1 MKAGTLCRTC
11 IFIFR
16 RKKIVYTLSINS
28 NITNQSRGIMNLDLD
43 VLRQAKTP
51 LEFIGNAKP
60 IIDSALST
68 AIARLPTYAAAE
80 QISNIARYATFA
92 GGGGKRIR
100 PALTLLTARC
110 CGTPFED
117 VIESAAA
124 VELIHTYT
132 LIIDDIQ
139 DGDELRRG
147 EPATHSKFG
156 VNLSLLAA
164 SVLLIEGASLL
175 QEKLR
180 IPPFLLREILHKL
193 HAGQEA
199 DIESTT
205 WPTSNRTEGSLQ
217 FIFSGK
223 TGALFGLSCASG
235 LGTQDSDEEMV
246 RGLFDIGSEI
256 GIVFQAVD
264 DLLEAT
270 GDSGQTGKPVG
281 KDRAQ
286 KLTFMSLFA
295 DQASAREAI
304 QRRRVALEANIRERL
319 PGEGA
324 GFLIEFLEALV
335 HRSR

>member
-1 MKAGTLCRTC
+1 MK
-11 IFIFR
+11 
-16 RKKIVYTLSINS
+16 
-28 NITNQSRGIMNLDLD
+28 LDLD
-43 VLRQAKTP
+43 GLRQAKTP
-51 LEFIGNAKP
+51 IEFVRNAKP
-60 IIDSALST
+60 IIDSALTT
-68 AIARLPTYAAAE
+68 AIARLPTWAAADRMSS
-80 QISNIARYATFA
+80 IVRYATFA

-110 CGTPFED
+110 CGTPLED
-117 VIESAAA
+117 VIECAAA

-139 DGDELRRG
+139 DGDEFRRG

-164 SVLLIEGASLL
+164 SVLLIEGVSLL
-175 QEKLR
+175 QEKLG
-180 IPPFLLREILHKL
+180 ISPVLLRELLHKL

-199 DIESTT
+199 DIESGN
-205 WPTSNRTEGSLQ
+205 WPTSKRTQESMQ

-223 TGALFGLSCASG
+223 TGALFGLSCVSG

-246 RGLFDIGSEI
+246 RGLVEIGSEM
-256 GIVFQAVD
+256 GILFQAVD
-264 DLLEAT
+264 DLLEVT
-270 GDSGQTGKPVG
+270 GDSSRTGKPVG
-281 KDRAQ
+281 KDRAE
-286 KLTFMSLFA
+286 KLTFMSFFA
-295 DQASAREAI
+295 DPTGAGEAI
-304 QRRRVALEANIRERL
+304 EKRRVALEGKIRERL

>member
-1 MKAGTLCRTC
+1 MK
-11 IFIFR
+11 
-16 RKKIVYTLSINS
+16 
-28 NITNQSRGIMNLDLD
+28 LDLNG
-43 VLRQAKTP
+43 LRQAKTP
-51 LEFIGNAKP
+51 FEFLDNAKP
-60 IIDSALST
+60 IIDSALT
-68 AIARLPTYAAAE
+68 KVIERLPTWEAAE
-80 QISNIARYATFA
+80 QMSSIVQHATFA
-92 GGGGKRIR
+92 GGGGKRLR

-110 CGTPFED
+110 CGTPLEE
-117 VIESAAA
+117 VIDCAAA
-124 VELIHTYT
+124 VELIHAYT

-139 DGDELRRG
+139 DGDDIRRG

-156 VNLSLLAA
+156 INLSLLAA
-164 SVLLIEGASLL
+164 SVLLIEGTSLL

-180 IPPFLLREILHKL
+180 IPPLVLRELLHKL

-199 DIESTT
+199 DIESAN
-205 WPTSNRTEGSLQ
+205 WPVPKRTQESMQ

-223 TGALFGLSCASG
+223 TGALFGLSCVAG
-235 LGTQDSDEEMV
+235 LGAQGADEEMV
-246 RGLFDIGSEI
+246 RGLVDIGSEM

-270 GDSGQTGKPVG
+270 GDSTQTGKPVR

-295 DQASAREAI
+295 DPTSAREEI
-304 QRRRVALEANIRERL
+304 QRRRVALEAKIRESL